1 MTVNPLTKY
10 KTITKEQFLFH
21 EMRTIAKL
29 VIENKTNEEIL
40 DEVVNDNLFQYPTE
54 KSLK

>member
-10 KTITKEQFLFH
+10 KAITKEQFLFH

-40 DEVVNDNLFQYPTE
+40 DEVVNDNNCPAVE
-54 KSLK
+54 